1 MQCAADADAGAGLG
15 GEPVSAA
22 AGRTGHQ
29 VRLKQRCADFRGLHA
44 VPADG
49 VGVDAAESGAVLAVF
64 RRRGGAAV
72 RAGRRCAVAGKHVSP
87 FAHEVDAPGHGQH
100 CRRRDAQRRANRDGD
115 DYPPHVAI
123 GVLHGCPDAQRHSL
137 RRADRRERHAGDE
150 AHEAYQVG
158 EIAKGGKGRPQTSS
172 VFMPPCRL
180 RRGEA
185 LCTTKIN

>member
-15 GEPVSAA
+15 GEPVSTAN
-22 AGRTGHQ
+22 GRTGHQ
-29 VRLKQRCADFRGLHA
+29 VRLKQRRADFRGLHA

-49 VGVDAAESGAVLAVF
+49 VGADAAESGAVLPVF
-64 RRRGGAAV
+64 GRRGCAAV
-72 RAGRRCAVAGKHVSP
+72 RTGRRRAVAGKHVPP